1 MKPQKSSGVVRD
13 RDDEGEG
20 DTTNQLERE
29 FEFEVLTVDRQGEV
43 IARRTCRAQSYGED
57 LGNGVVLEMVAVP
70 GGMFMM
76 GSSERQGYEDEHPLH
91 RVMVAPF
98 FLGKYPVTQA
108 QWQAV
113 MGRLPPCRCKGAELP
128 VDRVAWHDA
137 RRFCERLSERTG
149 RVYRLPGE
157 AEWEYAC
164 RAGTRTPFYFGE
176 TLTTDLA
183 NYVGEHTYRAE
194 PKGVYRHKSTEPGSF
209 PPNAFGLYDMHGN
222 LWEWCADAWHD
233 TYAGAPLDGKAWESK
248 DAAQRVLRGGSW
260 HEPPDNCR
268 SAVRLKSDPAYNED
282 LFGFRVAATSVDGA
296 PIQGARGGRVDAAG
310 SFARRIRRWFGG

>member
-1 MKPQKSSGVVRD
+1 M
-13 RDDEGEG
+13 
-20 DTTNQLERE
+20 NQLERE

-43 IARRTCRAQSYGED
+43 IARRTCRAQRHIEN
-57 LGNGVVLEMVAVP
+57 LGNGIVLEMVAVP

-76 GSSERQGYEDEHPLH
+76 GSPERQGYEDEHPPH
-91 RVMVAPF
+91 RVMIAPF
-98 FLGKYPVTQA
+98 FMGKYTITQA

-113 MGRLPPCRCKGAELP
+113 MGQLPPCRCEGARLP

-137 RRFCERLSERTG
+137 RQFCERLSERAG
-149 RVYRLPGE
+149 RVYRLPSE

-164 RAGTRTPFYFGE
+164 RAGTHAPFYFGE
-176 TLTTDLA
+176 TITTDLV

-194 PKGVYRHKSTEPGSF
+194 PKGIYRHKSTEPGSF

-233 TYAGAPLDGKAWESK
+233 TYVGAPSNGKVWEFK
-248 DAAQRVLRGGSW
+248 GATQRVLRGGSW

-268 SAVRLKSDPAYNED
+268 SATRLKANPADNED
-282 LFGFRVAATSVDGA
+282 LFGLRVAATSVAGSPVQSA
-296 PIQGARGGRVDAAG
+296 PSDRTVAAG
-310 SFARRIRRWFGG
+310 SIARRVRRWFGG